1 MYGSS
6 VSTLYRGGNA
16 TNMIEEFAVYGFS
29 ETVVYIIG
37 GLKILAAFG
46 LLFGFFFEKTILP
59 SVSLMGT
66 LMLGAIIMH
75 FKINDEA
82 IKFLPAGLL
91 FISSL
96 TVLYLHKKER
106 S

>member
-1 MYGSS
+1 
-6 VSTLYRGGNA
+6 
-16 TNMIEEFAVYGFS
+16 
-29 ETVVYIIG
+29 
-37 GLKILAAFG
+37 
-46 LLFGFFFEKTILP
+46 
-59 SVSLMGT
+59 
-66 LMLGAIIMH
+66 MLGAIIMH

-96 TVLYLHKKER
+96 TLLYLHKKER